1 MDEVQGQSACMI
13 IQKHLVSAN
22 QLIDKVDNIKDQMD
36 KGELDGRSN
45 LGSML
50 NSVIETNDQT

>member
-1 MDEVQGQSACMI
+1 MI